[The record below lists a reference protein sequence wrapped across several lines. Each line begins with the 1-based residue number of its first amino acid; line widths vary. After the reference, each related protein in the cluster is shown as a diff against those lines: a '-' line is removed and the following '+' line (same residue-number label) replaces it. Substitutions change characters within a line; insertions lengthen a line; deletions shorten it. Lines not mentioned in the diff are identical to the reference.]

1 MHVPGKF
8 PTSPCVPVFLFPAA
22 LCTKC
27 AASFSP
33 DAVLAPEV
41 PGRTATSRPVIPLA
55 SSGFAA
61 KQSQQPPSASH
72 MSSKMPSGAAS
83 AVYRTQNANQPG
95 AAAGLAN
102 PTGANHC
109 FLNVLVQ
116 TLCHLPDFQQP
127 LKAMGEAE
135 SSGSSSPSLI
145 RALKALFS
153 AMQGATGKVLPP
165 DGLRIALMD
174 DAVDCYQQIM
184 SILVDPS
191 GKTAGAAR
199 FKHMVVEMLEQYSC
213 SCGTTSEPTPSVQS
227 ILYFPATALSS
238 AKAKYPRHSFGRL
251 LREVF
256 ITESARGCQRDGC
269 KSKV

>member
-1 MHVPGKF
+1 M
-8 PTSPCVPVFLFPAA
+8 
-22 LCTKC
+22 
-27 AASFSP
+27 
-33 DAVLAPEV
+33 
-41 PGRTATSRPVIPLA
+41 IPLA

-61 KQSQQPPSASH
+61 RQSQQPPSASH
-72 MSSKMPSGAAS
+72 MSSKMSSGAAS

-153 AMQGATGKVLPP
+153 AMQGTSTSRCYECYESSTLYDTSYRQPWQRARLQPKAHTHSLTPHPP
-165 DGLRIALMD
+165 L
-174 DAVDCYQQIM
+174 
-184 SILVDPS
+184 ILL
-191 GKTAGAAR
+191 GN
-199 FKHMVVEMLEQYSC
+199 MVCIVCL
-213 SCGTTSEPTPSVQS
+213 
-227 ILYFPATALSS
+227 LY
-238 AKAKYPRHSFGRL
+238 
-251 LREVF
+251 
-256 ITESARGCQRDGC
+256 
-269 KSKV
+269 